1 MLIVEKEK
9 IEEELNN
16 WDPLCLFD
24 KKNKRKGK
32 KEKSIEVNIMDQIN
46 HCQGKWLNFV

>member
-9 IEEELNN
+9 IEEELKN

-24 KKNKRKGK
+24 KKNKK
-32 KEKSIEVNIMDQIN
+32 KNKKDNEEKKTEMQRYEI
-46 HCQGKWLNFV
+46 